1 MQQEIDDLKERVL
14 ALEQKLE
21 ALVGQV
27 PVQPQVVG
35 PKKRGRPKGIV
46 EKTAR
51 KLNPEKQLQKKQ
63 KLSDKARAQWAKIK
77 APPAASLPAASPVA
91 ALDTSS
97 SEESTYPSRFS
108 SKEARDR
115 HYRGR
120 MQSLN
125 DIEYGTLRVYEPVN
139 PWWEG
144 LSELR
149 NIRVPSSTDSN

>member
-1 MQQEIDDLKERVL
+1 MEQEVEDLKERVL
-14 ALEQKLE
+14 VLEQKLE
-21 ALVGQV
+21 ALLGQV
-27 PVQPQVVG
+27 TVQPQVVG

-77 APPAASLPAASPVA
+77 APPAASPVA
-91 ALDTSS
+91 ASDASS
-97 SEESTYPSRFS
+97 SDYFS
-108 SKEARDR
+108 SKEARDA

-120 MQSLN
+120 LQSLRQ
-125 DIEYGTLRVYEPVN
+125 IEYGTLRVGEPVT
-139 PWWEG
+139 PWMEG
-144 LSELR
+144 LGELR

>member
-1 MQQEIDDLKERVL
+1 MQQEVEDLKERVL
-14 ALEQKLE
+14 VLEQKVE
-21 ALVGQV
+21 ALLGQV
-27 PVQPQVVG
+27 TVQPQVVG

-97 SEESTYPSRFS
+97 SEDSSSEESTYPSR
-108 SKEARDR
+108 
-115 HYRGR
+115 
-120 MQSLN
+120 LTP
-125 DIEYGTLRVYEPVN
+125 I
-139 PWWEG
+139 PWMV
-144 LSELR
+144 R
-149 NIRVPSSTDSN
+149 NLINKNHLQ